1 MIKHQRSSHVQRSLI
16 LEFDVVYLIGR
27 LTIHL
32 YLETDLLV
40 LSSLFGSP
48 SHLSLYLCLPSLS
61 QDTFRSTNNEPN
73 ALFFPLLPSK
83 TPLFGRNFIT
93 DISEA
98 SRNTEKRRCLSRWT
112 GSSKKLWKYPKQHP
126 VNMLVKVNMLTLLWS
141 AMIQEPSFQYNYHFR
156 SHPTTTISIH

>member
-1 MIKHQRSSHVQRSLI
+1 MHSPTGRPFFSRGMIKHQRSSHVQRSLI

-98 SRNTEKRRCLSRWT
+98 SRNTEKRRCLSRQT
-112 GSSKKLWKYPKQHP
+112 GFNEKL
-126 VNMLVKVNMLTLLWS
+126 
-141 AMIQEPSFQYNYHFR
+141 
-156 SHPTTTISIH
+156 